1 MTALYVERDSSHL
14 LVRRRMLGTMTRAEW
29 DAPALRQA
37 ALDRCWTMAE
47 RAIRSEDE
55 ELVSAA
61 LVALYCHPINGAVVC
76 ANINPGAGRAQWVD
90 PLGNPLARLPIE
102 PTGLG
107 WVRRNTTY
115 RAWAEGPLPHIEPD
129 MLPARSPLDDP
140 DIQAMRGQNGRLRD
154 LIDASLGP
162 ANFAPMPREMPTTEH
177 LVDFRIRGVCKR
189 RDFRVLRSLQDEGLG
204 SKILTSEGIVE

>member
-1 MTALYVERDSSHL
+1 MTALYVERDPSYL
-14 LVRRRMLGTMTRAEW
+14 LVRRRMVGTMTRAEW
-29 DAPALRQA
+29 DSPALRQA

-55 ELVSAA
+55 ELVSAN
-61 LVALYCHPINGAVVC
+61 LVALYCDPVSGEVVC
-76 ANINPGAGRAQWVD
+76 ANVNPGPGHAQWID
-90 PLGNPLARLPIE
+90 PLGRPMTMLPIE

-107 WVRRNTTY
+107 WVRHNTTY

-140 DIQAMRGQNGRLRD
+140 DVQAIRSQNRGLRD
-154 LIDASLGP
+154 LIDGALGP
-162 ANFAPMPREMPTTEH
+162 ANYAPMPRVMPTTEH

-189 RDFRVLRSLQDEGLG
+189 RDFRVLRSLQDEQLG
-204 SKILTSEGIVE
+204 SKILTSEGRIE